1 MMSTTVDEKGE
12 KGEKGEIVM
21 GQGIQEDVTLEELGY
36 QQGR

>member
-1 MMSTTVDEKGE
+1 MMSSTIIDEKGG
-12 KGEKGEIVM
+12 KGEAVM